1 MENKHEI
8 IPYGENAYMWTV
20 TDSKTKECWIFYDGE
35 NARNFAAN
43 LRTGNQLFVETKKI
57 EDMQED

>member
-35 NARNFAAN
+35 NARN
-43 LRTGNQLFVETKKI
+43 LRRTSAQETSFLSKQKK
-57 EDMQED
+57 